1 MVLCHTFSCPK
12 LLWAWKE
19 ETCQWSPL
27 PRPPI
32 QGAPT
37 YLQVY
42 DPLQGNDK
50 WSGWFYSSDLF
61 CIRIKSKC
69 FQRSI
74 TFLRGTQLRIMPN
87 PNLCLCPKHA
97 LIVRS
102 MAMVI
107 QGVRVTRPM
116 WWNAWLNPSIEHSL
130 THLPCLWMLMFN
142 FPPKLFESNSHVW
155 SGATSWSCFMKQTGM
170 TRSCA
175 SSGLHKGTP
184 PRGWVGI
191 EIRPMLLLPSQV
203 PMGLYL
209 PRGTP
214 FPNVQ
219 KFFFL
224 VKQRPYAI
232 QHTIIP
238 HYELYPQQMAYL
250 LLPQCPHLSNGD
262 NALLCV
268 LCLEIVI
275 VRSRLHSLET
285 RSSRKVKF
293 ILDFRHYFLTLS
305 QESAT

>member
-219 KFFFL
+219 KFFFSSQTEAL
-224 VKQRPYAI
+224 CYTTYYNTPLWTLPPTDGIFAIASVSPFVKWG
-232 QHTIIP
+232 
-238 HYELYPQQMAYL
+238 
-250 LLPQCPHLSNGD
+250 QCTSLCFMPWDSHCKEQT
-262 NALLCV
+262 AL
-268 LCLEIVI
+268 
-275 VRSRLHSLET
+275 T
-285 RSSRKVKF
+285 RNKVFK
-293 ILDFRHYFLTLS
+293 
-305 QESAT
+305 ESKVHIRF